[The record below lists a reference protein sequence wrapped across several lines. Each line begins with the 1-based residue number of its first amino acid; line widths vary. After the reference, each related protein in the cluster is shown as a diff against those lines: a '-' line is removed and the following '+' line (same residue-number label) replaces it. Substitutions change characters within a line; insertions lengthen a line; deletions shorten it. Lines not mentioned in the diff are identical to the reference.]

1 MIEIKLSI
9 IYINKT
15 NLTKAE
21 LYKLKSIPC
30 IVDLECFRA
39 SYVWRERSIPCIVD
53 LECFRASYVWR
64 EREFAETV
72 TLYFL
77 T

>member
-21 LYKLKSIPC
+21 LYQLKSIPC
-30 IVDLECFRA
+30 IVDLEC
-39 SYVWRERSIPCIVD
+39 YIVCLGLPRSG
-53 LECFRASYVWR
+53 
-64 EREFAETV
+64 EREFAETKENLSI
-72 TLYFL
+72 T
-77 T
+77 

>member
-1 MIEIKLSI
+1 MV
-9 IYINKT
+9 NKT

-30 IVDLECFRA
+30 VVDLECYTVHLGLPT
-39 SYVWRERSIPCIVD
+39 SG
-53 LECFRASYVWR
+53 
-64 EREFAETV
+64 EREFAKTV
-72 TLYFL
+72 ALYFL